1 MMSSPPDS
9 GSPNQR
15 MRWTKGNMQ
24 VCRKYGAR
32 LIKSIFKNKSFSS
45 FDMTMTIF
53 PAVILAALSGIIN
66 LTGLIYGFTLKSDY
80 MTIIQSLW
88 ESMLKAYFMF
98 FMIGMVTTIT
108 EWKRIYCPA
117 VKKILYA
124 FTFRFHVYI
133 CSHMLQHCLR
143 RWNETREHRIITLKK
158 S

>member
-1 MMSSPPDS
+1 
-9 GSPNQR
+9 
-15 MRWTKGNMQ
+15 
-24 VCRKYGAR
+24 
-32 LIKSIFKNKSFSS
+32 
-45 FDMTMTIF
+45 MTMTIF

-108 EWKRIYCPA
+108 EWKWIYCPA

-124 FTFRFHVYI
+124 FTFPIFMFTYVPI
-133 CSHMLQHCLR
+133 TIAALFKKVE
-143 RWNETREHRIITLKK
+143 WKPIEHRESITLKEIRK
-158 S
+158 AGSHI